1 MEEILSMVEIFK
13 ALSDPIRL
21 RILDLLLKQQKGD
34 EYCVCDL
41 ADEIGISQPNVSH
54 HLKILKSAGLV
65 RCEKSEG
72 CSYYVVNAEKLRE
85 LCQNLNRTFLGDEY
99 ECH

>member
-1 MEEILSMVEIFK
+1 MEDILVLVDTLK

-21 RILDLLLKQQKGD
+21 RILSMLLKQQKGD

-41 ADEIGISQPNVSH
+41 AEELCISQPNVSH

-65 RCEKSEG
+65 KCEKSEG
-72 CSYYVVNAEKLRE
+72 CSYYVVNGGKLKE
-85 LCQNLNRTFLGDEY
+85 LCESLNKILLEDNL
-99 ECH
+99 